1 MGNTQ
6 LTIQVATSL
15 PNAPHHLSLPFLLPL
30 VIATLHPFQVPPSQK
45 KNHHLEKQISQFRRN
60 YVDVNLHVNPKNQCQ
75 PLDIHRIFSHL
86 HRIPGLHETDHHNI
100 CSGTS
105 SVNVPNEFHLANSEL
120 WNRSWEGVLG
130 WDHKIMFEKYYKI
143 TEVCFQAHPFVKIS
157 DLLGAC
163 VPRTR
168 LKGRKKA
175 RKYFG
180 PRSLSRL
187 ELHLLLFHRGSDLIG
202 LHLSH
207 APYNMLCEFWF
218 PVQARELEMAKFLRQ
233 HWQESSLMATK

>member
-130 WDHKIMFEKYYKI
+130 WDHKIMFEKYGVKKLESI
-143 TEVCFQAHPFVKIS
+143 LDQEVFHASNFIFSSFTAAVIS
-157 DLLGAC
+157 LA
-163 VPRTR
+163 
-168 LKGRKKA
+168 
-175 RKYFG
+175 
-180 PRSLSRL
+180 S
-187 ELHLLLFHRGSDLIG
+187 I
-202 LHLSH
+202 
-207 APYNMLCEFWF
+207 
-218 PVQARELEMAKFLRQ
+218 
-233 HWQESSLMATK
+233 SLMPHTTCCVNSGSQFKPENSRWRSFWGSIGKKVH